1 METLWEIN
9 RINKFS
15 PLDSPKDYDIA
26 IVGGGLTALLTA
38 YFLKDSSFKIG
49 ILCDKNFTQSA
60 SARSNAK
67 ITTVNTTLYSDI
79 KKHFGSSKA
88 EFFYDDK
95 YTAMLSYVKIIKD
108 HNIECDLETTS
119 SYLYATTKQ
128 GQEKIKRELDF
139 FKDANIPCI
148 SHFDRLEGLIE
159 ITSAYEFTNEHSFNP
174 VKFMESLISILKE
187 YDNIEFF
194 DNSPVTKIKNSY
206 LISNTHKV
214 TFKHCLVA
222 THFPPFKILGQFPLK
237 MYQEKATLATFTTST
252 PLKNMYVGLEDDTI
266 SYRPL
271 NGNTMIL
278 VANNHSTGEESLQ
291 KLDLYNYAKKHF
303 KDVDNF
309 KIYSNQDCVTFDG
322 LPYVDTACFVLPR
335 VYVATGYNLFGITS
349 SMLSAKHISRRLLE
363 GTKLPKLYSRNRFNY
378 SAQKAKFK
386 KHINKVFYEMFHR
399 YNFKDGV
406 SHKTI
411 SDLEE
416 GDGFT
421 FLFKGRNLGVSKQD
435 GKLIFVINKCPH
447 LGCPL
452 HYNRESKTWDCRC
465 HGSSYKATGQYIFSP
480 TNKNLEI
487 FDYSDYKTKQEYKEK

>member
-1 METLWEIN
+1 METLWETN
-9 RINKFS
+9 KINKFS
-15 PLDSPKDYDIA
+15 ALDSPKDYDIA

-38 YFLKDSSFKIG
+38 YFLKDSPLKIG
-49 ILCDKNFTQSA
+49 VICDKNFSQSA

-79 KKHFGSSKA
+79 AKYFGSRKA

-95 YTAMLSYVKIIKD
+95 YNAMLSYLKIIKD
-108 HNIECDLETTS
+108 HNIECNLETAS
-119 SYLYATTKQ
+119 SFLYATTKQ
-128 GQEKIKRELDF
+128 GEEKIKNELDF
-139 FKDANIPCI
+139 FRKAKIPCVN
-148 SHFDRLEGLIE
+148 HNDTLENLIE

-174 VKFMESLISILKE
+174 VKFMEELISIMKE
-187 YDNIEFF
+187 YKNIDFF

-206 LISNTHKV
+206 LIANTQKV
-214 TFKHCLVA
+214 TFNHCVVA
-222 THFPPFKILGQFPLK
+222 THFPPFRILGQYPLK
-237 MYQEKATLATFTTST
+237 MYQEKATIATFTTST
-252 PLKNMYVGLEDDTI
+252 PLKNMYVGVDDDSI

-278 VANNHSTGEESLQ
+278 VANNHHVGEESLQ
-291 KLDLYNYAKKHF
+291 TLDLFNYAKKHF

-322 LPYVDTACFVLPR
+322 LPFVDAACFLLPK
-335 VYVATGYNLFGITS
+335 VYIATGFNLFGITS
-349 SMLSAKHISRRLLE
+349 SMLSAKHISRRLLD

-378 SAQKAKFK
+378 SAQKTKLK
-386 KHINKVFYEMFHR
+386 KHIGKVVYELFHR

-406 SHKTI
+406 SHQTI
-411 SDLEE
+411 NELEE

-421 FLFKGRNLGVSKQD
+421 FLYKGRNLGVSKQD
-435 GKLIFVINKCPH
+435 GKLIFVVNKCPH

-452 HYNRESKTWDCRC
+452 HYNKESKTWDCRC
-465 HGSSYKATGQYIFSP
+465 HGSSYKATGKYIFSP

-487 FDYSDYKTKQEYKEK
+487 FDYSSYKIKHDNKEI